1 MSYRKF
7 LALAT
12 ATAMLAPVAE
22 AKAHDGTEHALEAA
36 RVNAMR
42 DATLAFLASLD
53 DNQRAKATSSLDDN
67 AARTNWSNLPI
78 SMAPRTGIAVKE
90 MSVEQRQAFHAMVAA
105 AFSSQGYLKT
115 TTIFWHEDVLYS
127 AVADFLASMPD
138 DDPRKERGLQFIE
151 NYDSELFFV
160 SVFDDPNSRDWGWTV
175 TGHHYAAN
183 FTVADGKI
191 AFMPLFLG
199 ANPQVVASGKYA
211 GWRILQHEA
220 DRAFALLDTLD
231 VSQLG
236 AAVVADTVDAEVFAG
251 PGKQLEDSTPVGI
264 KASELSPLQRRLLW
278 GVIDEYLSDASD
290 EAARRQREVIAQDG
304 MEALHFA
311 WWGPTDDPA
320 ARYMFRVHGP
330 SILIDYV
337 RERSADGGF
346 NHVHSIARD
355 PSNDYGS
362 EWLKLHYEEAHQE

>member
-1 MSYRKF
+1 MSFCKI
-7 LALAT
+7 AT
-12 ATAMLAPVAE
+12 VAMLTALVSPTSGAM
-22 AKAHDGTEHALEAA
+22 AHDSPEHSLEGDRVSTMQEATE
-36 RVNAMR
+36 
-42 DATLAFLASLD
+42 AFLASLD
-53 DNQRAKATSSLDDN
+53 VEQRAKATTSLNDN
-67 AARTNWSNLPI
+67 TARTNWSNLPVN
-78 SMAPRTGIAVKE
+78 MAPRAGVSVEE
-90 MSVEQRQAFHAMVAA
+90 MSGEQRRAFHAMMAA

-115 TTIFWHEDVLYS
+115 TTIFWHEDVLHS
-127 AVADFLASMPD
+127 IVADFLASMQD
-138 DDPRKERGLQFIE
+138 DDPRKAQGLQFIE

-160 SVFDDPNSRDWGWTV
+160 SVFGDPSSPNWGWTV

-199 ANPQVVASGKYA
+199 ANPQVVTTGKYA

-231 VSQLG
+231 DRQLG
-236 AAVVADTVDAEVFAG
+236 TAVISNAVDAEVFAG
-251 PGKQLEDSTPVGI
+251 PGARLGNDAPVGI
-264 KASELSPLQRRLLW
+264 KASGLTPIQRRLLR
-278 GVIDEYLSDASD
+278 GVIDEYLADASD
-290 EAARRQREVIAQDG
+290 EAALRQRNAIAQDG
-304 MEALHFA
+304 LEALHFA

-337 RERSADGGF
+337 RERSADGGY

-362 EWLKLHYEEAHQE
+362 QWLKIHYEEAHQE

>member
-160 SVFDDPNSRDWGWTV
+160 SVFGDPNSRDWGWTV

-231 VSQLG
+231 ISQLG
-236 AAVVADTVDAEVFAG
+236 GAVVADTVDAEVFAG

>member
-138 DDPRKERGLQFIE
+138 DDPRKEQGLQFIE

-290 EAARRQREVIAQDG
+290 EAARRQREVIAQGG

>member
-138 DDPRKERGLQFIE
+138 DDPRKEQGLQFIE

-160 SVFDDPNSRDWGWTV
+160 SVFGDPNSRDWGWTV

-236 AAVVADTVDAEVFAG
+236 GAVVADTVDAEVFAG

>member
-236 AAVVADTVDAEVFAG
+236 GAVVADTVDAEVFAG

>member
-1 MSYRKF
+1 MSFCKI
-7 LALAT
+7 AAV
-12 ATAMLAPVAE
+12 AMLTALVSPVSGAM
-22 AKAHDGTEHALEAA
+22 AHDSPDHVLEAA
-36 RVNAMR
+36 RVNTMQE
-42 DATLAFLASLD
+42 ATLAFLASLND
-53 DNQRAKATSSLDDN
+53 EQRAKATTSLDDN
-67 AARTNWSNLPI
+67 AARTSWSNLPLSI
-78 SMAPRTGIAVKE
+78 APRAGVAIKE
-90 MSVEQRQAFHAMVAA
+90 MTGEQRRAFHAMIAA

-115 TTIFWHEDVLYS
+115 TTIFWHEDVLHS
-127 AVADFLASMPD
+127 IVADFLASIPD
-138 DDPRKERGLQFIE
+138 DDPRKSQGLQFIE

-160 SVFDDPNSRDWGWTV
+160 SVFGDPNSRNWGWTV

-199 ANPQVVASGKYA
+199 ANPQVTVSGKYA

-231 VSQLG
+231 DSQLG
-236 AAVVADTVDAEVFAG
+236 TAVVAEEVDPEVFAG
-251 PGKQLEDSTPVGI
+251 PGKQPEGDAPVGI
-264 KASELSPLQRRLLW
+264 KASELTPLQRHLLR
-278 GVIDEYLSDASD
+278 GVIDEYLADASD
-290 EAARRQREVIAQDG
+290 EAALRQRKAIAQDG
-304 MEALHFA
+304 MDALHFA

-337 RERSADGGF
+337 RERSADGGY

>member
-1 MSYRKF
+1 MSFCKI
-7 LALAT
+7 AAV
-12 ATAMLAPVAE
+12 AMLTALVSPVSGAM
-22 AKAHDGTEHALEAA
+22 AHDSPDHVLEAA
-36 RVNAMR
+36 RVNTMQE
-42 DATLAFLASLD
+42 ATLAFLASLND
-53 DNQRAKATSSLDDN
+53 EQRAKATTSLDDN
-67 AARTNWSNLPI
+67 AARTSWSNLPLSI
-78 SMAPRTGIAVKE
+78 APRAGVAIKE
-90 MSVEQRQAFHAMVAA
+90 MTGEQRRAFHAMIAA

-115 TTIFWHEDVLYS
+115 TTIFWHEDVLHS
-127 AVADFLASMPD
+127 IVADFLASIPD
-138 DDPRKERGLQFIE
+138 DDPRKSQGLQFIE
-151 NYDSELFFV
+151 NFDSELFFV
-160 SVFDDPNSRDWGWTV
+160 SVFGDPNSRNWGWTV

-199 ANPQVVASGKYA
+199 ANPQVTVSGKYA

-231 VSQLG
+231 DSQLG
-236 AAVVADTVDAEVFAG
+236 TAVVAEEVDPEVFAG
-251 PGKQLEDSTPVGI
+251 PGKQPEGDAPVGI
-264 KASELSPLQRRLLW
+264 KASELTPLQRHLLR
-278 GVIDEYLSDASD
+278 GVIDEYLADASD
-290 EAARRQREVIAQDG
+290 EAALRQRKAIAQDG
-304 MEALHFA
+304 MDALHFA

-337 RERSADGGF
+337 RERSADGGY

>member
-1 MSYRKF
+1 MPYCKF
-7 LALAT
+7 LALTMAT
-12 ATAMLAPVAE
+12 ALIALVPD
-22 AKAHDGTEHALEAA
+22 AKAHDATEHALEAA
-36 RVNAMR
+36 RANAMR

-53 DNQRAKATSSLDDN
+53 EEQRAKTAASLDDN
-67 AARTNWSNLPI
+67 AVRTNWSNLPI
-78 SMAPRTGIAVKE
+78 NMAPRAGIAVKE
-90 MSVEQRQAFHAMVAA
+90 MTVEQRRAFHAMVAA

-115 TTIFWHEDVLYS
+115 TTIFWHEDVLFS
-127 AVADFLASMPD
+127 AAADFFASMPD
-138 DDPRKERGLQFIE
+138 DDPRKEQGLQFIE

-160 SVFDDPNSRDWGWTV
+160 SVFGDPKSRDWGWTV

-191 AFMPLFLG
+191 AFMPMFLG

-231 VSQLG
+231 AGQLG
-236 AAVVADTVDAEVFAG
+236 AAVIADTVDAEVFAG
-251 PGKQLEDSTPVGI
+251 PGKQIDDSTPVGI
-264 KASELSPLQRRLLW
+264 KASELSPLQHRLLW

-290 EAARRQREVIAQDG
+290 EAARRQREVIAKDG